1 MQATL
6 PGRLIILP
14 AEKPEGNALILKQK
28 EEVIAMF
35 SIVVCAHGDLAE
47 SLKRSVEMIF
57 GEAKAFYPVRFVQGE
72 NVEDI
77 KKKLTDTIEGNHLK
91 DVLIF
96 TDIFCGSPYNAS
108 AAYAM
113 TNPGIEVISGVNL
126 PLCLEA
132 VSNQQIKSLDEIID
146 WLRSVAPVTFKVLKD
161 VLTNQEEEEQL

>member
-1 MQATL
+1 V
-6 PGRLIILP
+6 
-14 AEKPEGNALILKQK
+14 EKQEDKAG
-28 EEVIAMF
+28 VITKNGKVIHMY

-57 GEAKAFYPVRFVQGE
+57 GEVKNFFPIRFVPGE

-77 KKKLTDTIEGNHLK
+77 KKKLTATVTDNQLTDT
-91 DVLIF
+91 LIL

-113 TNPGIEVISGVNL
+113 THDGVELISGVNL

-132 VSNQQIKSLDEIID
+132 VSNQNIKSLEEIVE
-146 WLRSVAPVTFKVLKD
+146 WLKQVVPDTVKVLKD
-161 VLTNQEEEEQL
+161 VLKEQEEEDF